1 SETGAESLRFLSRS
15 PQKIGRLLQN
25 LEAPVMEQADVRGE
39 QHGFPW
45 IVRDEDGGLA
55 ESAGNTQE
63 LLLNLMPRH
72 RIESAERLVEQQRL
86 LVRRKRAGDADPLPL
101 PAGQLPRIPIQKLF
115 RRQVEHGEQ
124 LADAAIDGFRL

>member
-1 SETGAESLRFLSRS
+1 
-15 PQKIGRLLQN
+15 
-25 LEAPVMEQADVRGE
+25 MEQADVRGE
-39 QHGFPW
+39 QHGLPW

-86 LVRRKRAGDADPLPL
+86 LVRRKRAGDALC
-101 PAGQLPRIPIQKLF
+101 QRPRQRIL
-115 RRQVEHGEQ
+115 
-124 LADAAIDGFRL
+124 DAQRVARHVVRDRE